1 MNINLNILW
10 GLVILVIILNF
21 FIYLTEPLKYTEED
35 ECLKI
40 PCRSFVLF
48 NQLFGYFF
56 DICIIIVLAK
66 LSGFKAT
73 SIIFIMLIFF
83 SFLILVSWFSALP
96 VVKDETINPPPKL
109 YIKKSVRITLHFII
123 LLLDLLIFVVLFM
136 DRAGIGNDKT
146 ISAGE
151 GIFRNKG
158 YGFTNLI
165 NTRFGGNVD
174 SNRFVFACGWVAFL
188 GIFQNIYNLV
198 ISVGFHPTNYNL
210 PLSWKM

>member
-1 MNINLNILW
+1 MLNNLNILW

-21 FIYLTEPLKYTEED
+21 VIYLTEPLKYTEED
-35 ECLKI
+35 KCLKI
-40 PCRSFVLF
+40 PCRNFILF

-66 LSGFKAT
+66 LSGFKET

-83 SFLILVSWFSALP
+83 SFIIIVSWFSALP
-96 VVKDETINPPPKL
+96 VVKDGTINPPPKL
-109 YIKKSVRITLHFII
+109 YIKKSARITLHFII

-174 SNRFVFACGWVAFL
+174 NNRFVFACGWVSFL
-188 GIFQNIYNLV
+188 GIFQNIYNLIV
-198 ISVGFHPTNYNL
+198 STEFHPTNYNL
-210 PLSWKM
+210 PLSWRL